1 MLRYYTR
8 ACNFYY
14 GDISRSLV
22 KKKKSIPLNGNNKI
36 SFDKIEL
43 ISRKSK
49 KKFSLKELK
58 NLTKSQKKKVYFDLK
73 NISSK
78 KKIFQIL
85 ILLICLI

>member
-14 GDISRSLV
+14 GDISKDLV
-22 KKKKSIPLNGNNKI
+22 KKKKSIPLSGNDEI

-43 ISRKSK
+43 ISRKAK
-49 KKFSLKELK
+49 KKISINELK
-58 NLTKSQKKKVYFDLK
+58 NLTKPQKKQVNFDLK

-78 KKIFQIL
+78 KKKLCKF
-85 ILLICLI
+85 